1 MNTSRL
7 KREQILAKLDSCTLF
22 DKNSCNHTSSWGRE
36 FFDFL
41 KYINNVMGVVLLA
54 LSQDSADHLI
64 SFDGDNNIILCNIVS
79 DSCEEIESTAHQ
91 NEHKPFSISI
101 TVPS

>member
-7 KREQILAKLDSCTLF
+7 EREQILAKLDSRTLF
-22 DKNSCNHTSSWGRE
+22 DKNSCNHTSGWGRE

-41 KYINNVMGVVLLA
+41 KSINNSDWSCVVGI
-54 LSQDSADHLI
+54 SQDSADHLI

-79 DSCEEIESTAHQ
+79 DSCEEIKNTAHQ